1 MIRVW
6 SFGEPG
12 IVGWTSLT
20 WREGTDVEAVERE
33 KKGELEERGAGE
45 CDRERREAGWPNG

>member
-33 KKGELEERGAGE
+33 KKGELEERGCRRGAGE
-45 CDRERREAGWPNG
+45 CDR